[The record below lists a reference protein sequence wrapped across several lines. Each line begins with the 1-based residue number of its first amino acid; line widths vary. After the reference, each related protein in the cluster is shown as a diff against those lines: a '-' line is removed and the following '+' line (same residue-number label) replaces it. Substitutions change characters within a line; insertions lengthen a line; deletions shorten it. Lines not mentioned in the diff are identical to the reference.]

1 MEQNFSITGRT
12 GLTGL
17 LGSPV
22 AHSLSP
28 LMHNEA
34 FRQLGLDYV
43 YLCFDVKEAKLE
55 TAVQGLKACGI
66 RGFNLTMPD
75 KNRMAEL
82 ADELSPAA
90 SIIGAVNTV
99 VNENGRLIGHNTDG
113 TGFMRSVADAG
124 LSIQGAS
131 MTIFGAGGASTAI
144 CAQAALDGAKNL
156 YIFCTPLQPLP
167 SAHPEARGYD
177 QPLHRLPRC
186 SLRSGRPRRAERS
199 PGGKQPAGQRHLG
212 GHGSRHRPFHPG
224 GCLSAPPGTDRS
236 RHHLQPAGDP
246 LSPTGKGS
254 RLPHLQR
261 HVHASLP
268 GRGSFP
274 PLDRTG
280 YAGGTDPGKI
290 LFTVLNRGKYAARTS
305 PYHEK
310 CRRHEVCGTFLY
322 FYDSLSSL

>member
-1 MEQNFSITGRT
+1 MEQNFSITGCT

-66 RGFNLTMPD
+66 RGFNLTMPN

-156 YIFCTPLQPLP
+156 YIFARP
-167 SAHPEARGYD
+167 SSRFHQRTLKLVDTINRSTGCRAVLCD
-177 QPLHRLPRC
+177 QAD
-186 SLRSGRPRRAERS
+186 RA
-199 PGGKQPAGQRHLG
+199 AL
-212 GHGSRHRPFHPG
+212 
-224 GCLSAPPGTDRS
+224 
-236 RHHLQPAGDP
+236 
-246 LSPTGKGS
+246 KGA
-254 RLPHLQR
+254 L
-261 HVHASLP
+261 
-268 GRGSFP
+268 
-274 PLDRTG
+274 
-280 YAGGTDPGKI
+280 
-290 LFTVLNRGKYAARTS
+290 
-305 PYHEK
+305 E
-310 CRRHEVCGTFLY
+310 E
-322 FYDSLSSL
+322 SSLLVNATSVGMAPDTGRSILEDVSLLRPELTVADIIYNPRETLFLRQAKEAGCRTFNGMYMLLYQGAEAFRLWTGQEMPVEIIREKYFRQNQN